1 MAQYEVWVV
10 DRPEGFRGASLDDVP
25 PRPGEVREVLAQNDG
40 LFAAVRTA
48 CEFNAKARRD
58 CSPLWAVVVEPGSPG
73 LTWPNARLCTPMS
86 YRVAA
91 IWWPGGWEPRS
102 PLDVPRCVWRAQG
115 HTQPVPLSYER
126 ALAVVSGLNQQSMD
140 QAGSLWYVLV
150 AVENEPLSQT
160 VAYDATGVE
169 TTVQVRRLHV
179 VEPDG
184 GGRGDCS
191 YCPAHSL
198 PCASG
203 GILQAE
209 QTTNETRI
217 KPNENEKGKTA
228 WKAAFPS

>member
-1 MAQYEVWVV
+1 MAQYEVWLV
-10 DRPEGFRGASLDDVP
+10 DCPEGFAGASLDDVP
-25 PRPGEVREVLAQNDG
+25 PRPGEPREVLVRSEG
-40 LFAAVRTA
+40 LFAAVRAA
-48 CEFNAKARRD
+48 CEFNENARRD
-58 CSPLWAVVVEPGSPG
+58 RARRWAVVVEPGCPG

-91 IWWPGGWEPRS
+91 IWWPEGWEPRS

-115 HTQPVPLSYER
+115 HTHPDPLSYER
-126 ALAVVSGLNQQSMD
+126 AVAVVSGLNQQGMD
-140 QAGSLWYVLV
+140 QAGPLWYVLV

-160 VAYDATGVE
+160 VTYDASGME

-179 VEPDG
+179 VEPAE

-203 GILQAE
+203 GVLQPE
-209 QTTNETRI
+209 QTASETWVRSMS
-217 KPNENEKGKTA
+217 KG
-228 WKAAFPS
+228 SR